1 MSADWDQDRARLIVE
16 GHRQLPGALLPM
28 LHALQEE
35 FGHIAD
41 DAVPMLAEVLN
52 LSLAD
57 IHGVVSFY
65 HDFRRTRPGRHIIR
79 VCVAEACQAR
89 GSQALVDALTQRLG
103 LLPGDTDAQG
113 RFTLE
118 AVYCLGNC
126 ALGPSA
132 MVDGHLHGRLSAGAL
147 DSLLAGEGVS

>member
-1 MSADWDQDRARLIVE
+1 MSDAWDQERARLIVE

-41 DAVPMLAEVLN
+41 GAVPMLADALN
-52 LSLAD
+52 LSWAEV
-57 IHGVVSFY
+57 HGVVSFY
-65 HDFRRTRPGRHIIR
+65 HDFRRTRPGRHVLR

-89 GSQALVDALTQRLG
+89 GSQALVDALQQRLQ
-103 LLPGDTDAQG
+103 LSPGETDAEG

-132 MVDGHLHGRLSAGAL
+132 MVNGRLHGRLSAASVDAL
-147 DSLLAGEGVS
+147 LDAEGVS